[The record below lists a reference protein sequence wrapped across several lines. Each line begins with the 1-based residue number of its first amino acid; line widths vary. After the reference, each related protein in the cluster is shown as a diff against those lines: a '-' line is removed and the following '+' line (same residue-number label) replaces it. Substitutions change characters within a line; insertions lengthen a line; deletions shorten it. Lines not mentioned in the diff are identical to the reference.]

1 MIMTDADP
9 FVPRE
14 GKQVPEVPHATT
26 RSHCRPTDVPSAAP
40 AASTQAIC
48 VPWTHSEAQLCSPD
62 VQDKTLDTV
71 TPPWPFT
78 TSVSIKILITIMT

>member
-1 MIMTDADP
+1 MTDAGP

-14 GKQVPEVPHATT
+14 GKQVPVVPHATT

-48 VPWTHSEAQLCSPD
+48 VSWTHSEAQLCYPA
-62 VQDKTLDTV
+62 VRKETLVTV
-71 TPPWPFT
+71 TPP
-78 TSVSIKILITIMT
+78 